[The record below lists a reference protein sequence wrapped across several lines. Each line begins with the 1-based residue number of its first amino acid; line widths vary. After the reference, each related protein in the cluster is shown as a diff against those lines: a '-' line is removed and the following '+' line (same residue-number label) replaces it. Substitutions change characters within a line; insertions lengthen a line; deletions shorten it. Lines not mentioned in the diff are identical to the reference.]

1 MSDRENAILLLG
13 LAQGDFAH
21 LQAFGDSP
29 EMEDRIFGFHAQQ
42 AAEKALKSWMAVLGL
57 KYPLTH
63 QIRVL
68 LEGLEEAGQNVP
80 KDFWTLKRLTA
91 FAVQIRYGGF
101 LDGTLKLDRDTVL
114 REVAA
119 PLANVEGIVKP

>member
-1 MSDRENAILLLG
+1 
-13 LAQGDFAH
+13 
-21 LQAFGDSP
+21 
-29 EMEDRIFGFHAQQ
+29 MEDRIFGFHAQQ

-80 KDFWTLKRLTA
+80 KDFWSLERLTA
-91 FAVQIRYGGF
+91 FALQIRYGGF

-119 PLANVEGIVKP
+119 LLANVEGIVKP